1 MREEETKQLETL
13 DGGTSL
19 SQSKRNTN
27 SSSTAAAVADTEEQ
41 IHDELPITI
50 PSSSDSTAPPSADSN
65 SAEKKEKKARKD
77 APILSKEKV
86 NDWEKVSDIYNGA
99 EMENYK
105 WSQTIT
111 DLDVRLFIPE
121 GTLAKHMKVDIRSDH
136 LRVEIPKPPSQVN
149 TMPKCETLFCT
160 RQCGSRCW
168 FLHKH
173 VPDVH
178 FFFMLLCELVV
189 VCDLMFIMFVCVMT
203 LYH

>member
-27 SSSTAAAVADTEEQ
+27 SSSTAAAAAADTEEQ

-136 LRVEIPKPPSQVN
+136 LRVEIHKPPSQVN
-149 TMPKCETLFCT
+149 AMLKRETLFCT

-173 VPDVH
+173 VSDVQ
-178 FFFMLLCELVV
+178 FFSCYYVV
-189 VCDLMFIMFVCVMT
+189 VCDLMFIMFLCMMT